1 MYEYRNLDY
10 DTSATDPITIN
21 TWYVPLLPTANVKA
35 YYLIVEQTNNG
46 ATDETLEVELTIDG
60 TVFTDSGNRVSGTP
74 YYILFDVNGGI
85 WASGSVR
92 QILSLDLDQ
101 SAPLEDVSI
110 GIRVRQ
116 TSAVDAVSAIIEVNM
131 VYATLEAA

>member
-46 ATDETLEVELTIDG
+46 ATAEDIVVELTIDG
-60 TVFTDSGNRVSGTP
+60 TVVFASLGCASGTV
-74 YYILFDVNGGI
+74 YYMRLDEVGGLRF
-85 WASGSVR
+85 SGTVR
-92 QILSLDLDQ
+92 QVLSLDDDQ
-101 SAPLEDVSI
+101 SAPLEDVSL